1 MIPIEYFKH
10 IYDTL
15 FKDEKLFDLIK
26 NFCSSDEDKELY
38 VSMDKINQ
46 LNKVIMYIPGLVKIK
61 RGNSNEIAKVL
72 KPINILRESTNT
84 ITT

>member
-1 MIPIEYFKH
+1 
-10 IYDTL
+10 
-15 FKDEKLFDLIK
+15 
-26 NFCSSDEDKELY
+26 
-38 VSMDKINQ
+38 
-46 LNKVIMYIPGLVKIK
+46 MYIPGLVKIK